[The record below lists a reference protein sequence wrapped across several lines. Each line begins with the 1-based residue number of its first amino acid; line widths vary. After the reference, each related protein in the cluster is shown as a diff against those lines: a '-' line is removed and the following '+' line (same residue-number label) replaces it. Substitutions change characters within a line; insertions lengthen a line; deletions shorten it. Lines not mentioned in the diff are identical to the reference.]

1 MPNEQSNFDDLI
13 HLLQKQRD
21 ELKRKLD
28 LAGQDA
34 KQEYER
40 LAKKC
45 DQLSEH
51 YKPVSEAAGE
61 AAENVLAAFGMV
73 ADELKV
79 GFDRV
84 RNAIGDSAGASD
96 GDSKGASE
104 GNRGAGK
111 D

>member
-1 MPNEQSNFDDLI
+1 MPNDQSNFDDLI
-13 HLLQKQRD
+13 NLLQKQRD
-21 ELKRKLD
+21 EVKRQLD

-34 KQEYER
+34 KQEYDR

-45 DQLSEH
+45 DQLSEQ

-61 AAENVLAAFGMV
+61 AAENVLTAFGMV

-84 RNAIGDSAGASD
+84 RNAIGDSG
-96 GDSKGASE
+96 GDSEGESK

-111 D
+111 E